1 MKVAGLLHD
10 VGKVA
15 VPKSILEKKGRL
27 TEEEF
32 CFMKS
37 HVFYT
42 FKILKELSVQ
52 REILEWASYHH
63 ETLDGNGYP
72 FKLSAK
78 ELSLG
83 SRIMAVAD
91 VFTALMEDRPYKKG
105 MEPAKA
111 LSIIEE
117 MTRDKKLDARVFAV
131 LKANFKTIESHRRV
145 AQERAVRLYKEIKEI
160 FY

>member
-1 MKVAGLLHD
+1 
-10 VGKVA
+10 
-15 VPKSILEKKGRL
+15 
-27 TEEEF
+27 
-32 CFMKS
+32 MKS
-37 HVFYT
+37 HVFHT
-42 FKILKELSVQ
+42 FKILKELSVHG
-52 REILEWASYHH
+52 EVLEWASYHH
-63 ETLDGNGYP
+63 ETLDGKGYP

-105 MEPAKA
+105 MKPREA

-117 MTRDKKLDARVFAV
+117 MTKNKKLDARVFAV
-131 LKANFKTIESHRRV
+131 LKANFKTIEGHRRV
-145 AQERAVRLYKEIKEI
+145 AQERAVRLYKELKRV